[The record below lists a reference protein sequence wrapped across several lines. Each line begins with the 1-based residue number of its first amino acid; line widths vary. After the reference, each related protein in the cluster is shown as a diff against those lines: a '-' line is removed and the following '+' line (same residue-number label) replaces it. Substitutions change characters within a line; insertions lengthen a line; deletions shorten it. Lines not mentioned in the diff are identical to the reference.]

1 MMEMKK
7 ELFKKIFIIF
17 LIMLIPA
24 VFLTGCQKSEVNK
37 QQTPQSQQITQEP
50 IQTSNSQM
58 EVKQTTTQTTEG
70 QNNKDDRILN
80 NKTSNTTNEDQELI
94 DLLNALEKE

>member
-17 LIMLIPA
+17 LILLIPA

-37 QQTPQSQQITQEP
+37 QQTIQSQQITQKP
-50 IQTSNSQM
+50 LQTSNNQM
-58 EVKQTTTQTTEG
+58 KVKQTTTQTIKD
-70 QNNKDDRILN
+70 QNNKN
-80 NKTSNTTNEDQELI
+80 NETSKATNEDQELI
-94 DLLNALEKE
+94 DLLNTLEKE